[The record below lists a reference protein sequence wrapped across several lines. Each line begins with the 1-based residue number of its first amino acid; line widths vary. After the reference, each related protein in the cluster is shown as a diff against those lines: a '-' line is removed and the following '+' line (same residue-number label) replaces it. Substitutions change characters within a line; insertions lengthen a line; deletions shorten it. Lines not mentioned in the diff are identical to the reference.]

1 MFFSLFDM
9 IERHYHGNQ
18 PVATFMWLFACFSP
32 FPPHMYTLRSQ
43 WDLKE
48 GKRNIAAFWSL
59 AQVWTVFQEM
69 KKILLYS
76 VTYFV
81 FAIFWLYVLY
91 LASLQNATDT
101 QHKCTHTQFACW
113 WNIKAPHTQYR
124 FKDTLMHSHARTFTL
139 RCTHCWRV
147 SLSICD
153 INDNKPPFH
162 TMNCLCRGTVC

>member
-1 MFFSLFDM
+1 MKIDWYNNYLFLPPNIWMLLVTNVCYLLVICLFIFFSLFDM

-18 PVATFMWLFACFSP
+18 PVATFKWLFTCFSP

-48 GKRNIAAFWSL
+48 GKINIAAFWSL

-113 WNIKAPHTQYR
+113 
-124 FKDTLMHSHARTFTL
+124 
-139 RCTHCWRV
+139 
-147 SLSICD
+147 
-153 INDNKPPFH
+153 
-162 TMNCLCRGTVC
+162 